1 MKKKIKKV
9 GLEQGLTNYGDPEFS
24 AYLRRSFAK
33 SMGYTSK
40 TLKKP
45 IVGIVNTS
53 SGLNSCHRHF
63 PEIIVALKRGIESE
77 GCLAVDF
84 PVISL
89 GEINLSPTSMM
100 FRNLMSMDVEEMIR
114 AQPVDVVILLGGCDK
129 TLPAMIM
136 GAISAGK
143 PFLVMP
149 AGPMITNK
157 FENEILG
164 ACTDCRRYWSK
175 FRAGEVS
182 ESKIGE
188 IENKLAS
195 SAGTCA
201 VMGTA
206 STIACIVEA
215 MGLCLPNASCVP
227 AVFSE
232 RLKLAEET
240 GNVASLI
247 ALKKIKK
254 IKKVTADDIHNG
266 LVTLLALGGS
276 TNAIIHLTAI
286 AGRANVKVDL
296 KKFNLISDKVPVLVN
311 LKPTGANY
319 MEDFYYAGGMNVF
332 LKEMAPFL
340 KTNTFNIEGKTIAK
354 IIKENLKSFHDTN
367 VIRTRKDPFESK
379 GGLVA
384 LFGNIC
390 PNGAILKRSAADKS
404 LFETTGKAF
413 VFEDI
418 KVMSEMIDDP
428 KLSISKNDFLVLKNI
443 GPKTIYGMPEAGY
456 LPIPKKLLKQGVKD
470 MIRISDGR
478 MSGTAFG
485 TIILHMSPEA
495 SVKGPFAAVQTGDQI
510 KLSVKN
516 KTLDLLISNK
526 ELDERLSKI
535 VSKQPK
541 ITRGYQKLYYDTVLQ
556 ADEGC
561 DFDFLQ
567 YKDK

>member
-1 MKKKIKKV
+1 MRKKINSS
-9 GLEQGLTNYGDPEFS
+9 GIDNNLTNYGDLEFS
-24 AYLRRSFAK
+24 SYLRRSFAK
-33 SMGYTSK
+33 SMGYTNK

-45 IVGIVNTS
+45 IVGIVNTT

-63 PEIIVALKRGIESE
+63 PEMITALKRGIETE

-89 GEINLSPTSMM
+89 GEVYLYPTSMM

-157 FENEILG
+157 FENERLG

-175 FRAGEVS
+175 FRSGEVS
-182 ESKIGE
+182 KKKILNV
-188 IENKLAS
+188 ENKLA
-195 SAGTCA
+195 ATTGTCA

-206 STIACIVEA
+206 STMACIIET
-215 MGLCLPNASCVP
+215 MGLCLTDASCVP

-232 RLKLAEET
+232 RLKLCEET
-240 GNVASLI
+240 GVIASKI
-247 ALKKIKK
+247 ALKKINK
-254 IKKVTADDIHNG
+254 IKKITEDDIYNG

-276 TNAIIHLTAI
+276 TNALIHLTAI
-286 AGRANVKVDL
+286 AGRLGIKVDL
-296 KKFNLISDKVPVLVN
+296 KKFNKISDKVPVLVN
-311 LKPTGANY
+311 LKTTGSNY
-319 MEDFYYAGGMNVF
+319 MEDFYYAGGMKSL
-332 LKEMAPFL
+332 LKELSPL
-340 KTNTFNIEGKTIAK
+340 LNKNCINIEGKSLSK
-354 IIKENLKSFHDTN
+354 LIKNNSKSFHDTEI
-367 VIRTRKDPFESK
+367 IRTRNNPFEK
-379 GGLVA
+379 QGGLVA

-404 LFETTGKAF
+404 LFEVTSKAF
-413 VFEDI
+413 VFDDI
-418 KVMSEMIDDP
+418 KKMSKRIDDP
-428 KLSISKNDFLVLKNI
+428 KLKISKNDILVLKNI
-443 GPKTIYGMPEAGY
+443 GPKTVYAMPEAGY
-456 LPIPKKLLKQGVKD
+456 LPIPKKLLKKGVKD

-485 TIILHMSPEA
+485 TVILHVSPEA
-495 SVKGPFAAVQTGDQI
+495 AVNGPFAAVKTGDLI

-516 KTLDLLISNK
+516 KTLNILISKNELNK
-526 ELDERLSKI
+526 RLKKNIIKKI
-535 VSKQPK
+535 DFK
-541 ITRGYQKLYYDTVLQ
+541 RGYQKLYYQSVLQ
-556 ADEGC
+556 ADKGC
-561 DFDFLQ
+561 DFDFLII
-567 YKDK
+567 

>member
-1 MKKKIKKV
+1 MRKKIHSS
-9 GLEQGLTNYGDPEFS
+9 GIDNNLTNYGDLEFS
-24 AYLRRSFAK
+24 SYLRRSFAK
-33 SMGYTSK
+33 SMGYTNK

-45 IVGIVNTS
+45 IVGIVNTT

-63 PEIIVALKRGIESE
+63 PEMITALKRGIESE

-89 GEINLSPTSMM
+89 GEVYLYPTSMM

-157 FENEILG
+157 FENERLG

-175 FRAGEVS
+175 FRSGEVTKK
-182 ESKIGE
+182 KILNV
-188 IENKLAS
+188 ENKLA
-195 SAGTCA
+195 ATTGTCA

-206 STIACIVEA
+206 STMACIIET
-215 MGLCLPNASCVP
+215 MGLCLTDASCVP
-227 AVFSE
+227 AVFAE
-232 RLKLAEET
+232 RLKLCEET
-240 GNVASLI
+240 GVIASKI
-247 ALKKIKK
+247 ALKKINK
-254 IKKVTADDIHNG
+254 IKKITEDDIYNG

-276 TNAIIHLTAI
+276 TNALIHLTAI
-286 AGRANVKVDL
+286 AGRLGIKVDL
-296 KKFNLISDKVPVLVN
+296 KKFNKISDKVPVLVN

-319 MEDFYYAGGMNVF
+319 MEDFYYAGGMKSL
-332 LKEMAPFL
+332 LKELSPL
-340 KTNTFNIEGKTIAK
+340 LNKNCINIEGKSLSK
-354 IIKENLKSFHDTN
+354 LIKDNSKSFHDTEI
-367 VIRTRKDPFESK
+367 IRTRNNPFEK
-379 GGLVA
+379 QGGLIA

-404 LFETTGKAF
+404 LFEVTSKAF
-413 VFEDI
+413 VFDDI
-418 KVMSEMIDDP
+418 KKMSKRIDDP
-428 KLSISKNDFLVLKNI
+428 KLKISKNDILVLKNI
-443 GPKTIYGMPEAGY
+443 GPKTIYAMPEAGY
-456 LPIPKKLLKQGVKD
+456 LPIPKKLLKKGVKD

-485 TIILHMSPEA
+485 TVILHVSPEA
-495 SVKGPFAAVQTGDQI
+495 AVNGPFAAVKTGDLI

-516 KTLDLLISNK
+516 KTLNILISKNELNK
-526 ELDERLSKI
+526 RLKKNIIKKI
-535 VSKQPK
+535 DFK
-541 ITRGYQKLYYDTVLQ
+541 RGYQKLYYQSVLQ
-556 ADEGC
+556 ADKGC
-561 DFDFLQ
+561 DFDFLVI
-567 YKDK
+567 